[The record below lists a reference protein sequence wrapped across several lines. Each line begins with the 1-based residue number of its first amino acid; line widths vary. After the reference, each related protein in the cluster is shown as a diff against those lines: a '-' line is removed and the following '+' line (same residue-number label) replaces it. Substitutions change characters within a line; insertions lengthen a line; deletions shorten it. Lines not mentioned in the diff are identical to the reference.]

1 MGEKHWQ
8 FNLPHESQNAGTSGS
23 EKELKVGVSTPS
35 VFNLLPKDFFL
46 GVWVSFHLVFFF
58 FISLSSLFLCGP
70 LDLRP
75 EISCGSNYA
84 GKGSTD
90 K

>member
-1 MGEKHWQ
+1 MEKHWQ
-8 FNLPHESQNAGTSGS
+8 LNLPRESQNEGTSGS

-35 VFNLLPKDFFL
+35 VFNLLPKDFFSR
-46 GVWVSFHLVFFF
+46 GVGLFSSCF
-58 FISLSSLFLCGP
+58 FIYLSSLFLCGS

-75 EISCGSNYA
+75 EISCVSNYA
-84 GKGSTD
+84 GKGSSN